1 LYNRFL
7 NVINDELSQ
16 AQGKEEQYFGNPIN
30 VFVFMRHLTAEWYH
44 IKEMPSPG
52 TFIQSIFISEV
63 I

>member
-16 AQGKEEQYFGNPIN
+16 AQGKEEQYFSNPIN
-30 VFVFMRHLTAEWYH
+30 VLIFIRHLTAEWYG
-44 IKEMPSPG
+44 IKEIPSLG
-52 TFIQSIFISEV
+52 TFIQSIFISQM